1 MYIFRWIGGPI
12 NLMKTIIKDNIEQ
25 VRRYNRGQ
33 NVCVVNPGIKHGYGL
48 DKFLLD
54 ILRTFGYP
62 TDFWISNGLL
72 DILRTFGYP
81 TGFWISYG
89 LLDILRT
96 FVWILLI
103 LNV

>member
-1 MYIFRWIGGPI
+1 MDWRTNEYNINPVYAPVLCIFRWIGGPI

-62 TDFWISNGLL
+62 TDFCVDFVNLERLITISDVG
-72 DILRTFGYP
+72 TF
-81 TGFWISYG
+81 
-89 LLDILRT
+89 
-96 FVWILLI
+96 
-103 LNV
+103 